1 MIDNRAGMVPIM
13 YIGRAFARHAE
24 FTDRLYGTGV
34 IWTKE
39 NNIQLVPKISAQKM
53 LKNNPDCYQKAEVGD
68 VKDGI
73 KAKSKAKAKFDTSGI
88 EKMIADLNDADVLK
102 NFAKDVDPAKEF
114 DAAIS
119 LADLKKEIV
128 GMVKAKEKQRA
139 ETQEADL
146 ARLVQEGRETTDR
159 MAANEKA
166 EMDASV
172 AKQNLLNTI
181 EGMDNKNSL
190 AEYAMSN
197 PDLVN
202 VVIDKKKTV
211 AKIKEDIIEGL
222 RAAGKVF

>member
-13 YIGRAFARHAE
+13 YVGRAFSRHTE
-24 FTDRLYGTGV
+24 WVDRLYGTGV

-39 NNIQLVPKISAQKM
+39 NNIQLVPKITAQKM

-73 KAKSKAKAKFDTSGI
+73 KAKSKKKAKLDISGI
-88 EKMIADLNDADVLK
+88 EKMIAGLNDVEVLK
-102 NFAKDVDPAKEF
+102 NFVKSIDPTREL
-114 DAAIS
+114 DSSIP
-119 LADLKKEIV
+119 LADLKKEII
-128 GMVKAKEKQRA
+128 GMVKAKEKAQA
-139 ETQEADL
+139 KNQEVEL
-146 ARLVQEGRETTDR
+146 ARLMQSGKETADR
-159 MAANEKA
+159 VAANEKA
-166 EMDASV
+166 ELDASV

-181 EGMDNKNSL
+181 QGMNNKNSL

-211 AKIKEDIIEGL
+211 AKIQEDIIEGL
-222 RAAGKVF
+222 RAVGKVF